1 MGPTSSYTSYVLI
14 KKYMHQTCLMHVSC
28 FKFNAIFLSPALG
41 DLVLT
46 LHSAIQL
53 QEPSLECTGDCA
65 PVSVTRDLPSS
76 SFILL

>member
-1 MGPTSSYTSYVLI
+1 MRG
-14 KKYMHQTCLMHVSC
+14 SC

-46 LHSAIQL
+46 LHSTIQL
-53 QEPSLECTGDCA
+53 HEQSLECTGDCA
-65 PVSVTRDLPSS
+65 PASVTRDLPSF